1 MAGAVPRHDRHLLD
15 SLEALR
21 AEAFSG
27 PVWRV
32 TSEGRDPL
40 RGSSAGGRW
49 AAPET
54 FRVLYTSLAEQG
66 ALAEIGFRLS
76 LEPVW
81 PSRLRHELHRIDAR
95 TSKTVRLAD
104 LNAVQ
109 SLGVD
114 TKRHGT
120 FDYAATQAVGAAAH
134 FLEFDGLIVPSAR
147 ASELNLVCFTD
158 RLEMPAA
165 LTVIETKMV
174 DWEAWRTQ
182 QRHKKQPQ
190 TL

>member
-1 MAGAVPRHDRHLLD
+1 MAGVGRRHDRLLLD
-15 SLEALR
+15 SLEALKP
-21 AEAFSG
+21 EAFFG

-66 ALAEIGFRLS
+66 ALAEIGYRLS

-81 PSRLRHELHRIDAR
+81 PSRLRHEVHRIDAR
-95 TSKTVRLAD
+95 TSNTLRFAD
-104 LNAVQ
+104 LDALQ
-109 SLGVD
+109 PHGVD
-114 TKRHGT
+114 IKRFGT
-120 FDYAATQAVGAAAH
+120 FDYAVTQSIGAAAY

-147 ASELNLVCFTD
+147 ASELNLVLFTD
-158 RLEMPAA
+158 RVQVQTAP
-165 LTVIETKMV
+165 TVIETKLV
-174 DWEAWRTQ
+174 DWDAWRTQ
-182 QRHKKQPQ
+182 QRHKSQ
-190 TL
+190 T